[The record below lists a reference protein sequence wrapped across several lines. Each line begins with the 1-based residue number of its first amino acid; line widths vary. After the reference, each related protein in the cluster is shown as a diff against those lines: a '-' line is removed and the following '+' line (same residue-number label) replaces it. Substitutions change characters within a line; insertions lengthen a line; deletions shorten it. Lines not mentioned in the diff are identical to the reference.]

1 MRFLKGV
8 LRKLKGVF
16 RKLEVSHGKKLGL
29 GTFFFNSDSHF
40 SERSPGET
48 NKKYLISYSL
58 SSCSRCPV
66 TPNISFLKK
75 WILRKLQVSQIKI
88 FGLGN
93 WDWKKVIV
101 SSHINE
107 NLHSCEAT
115 SL

>member
-8 LRKLKGVF
+8 LRKLKGVL

-29 GTFFFNSDSHF
+29 GTFFFQF
-40 SERSPGET
+40 RFTFLGSPGEI